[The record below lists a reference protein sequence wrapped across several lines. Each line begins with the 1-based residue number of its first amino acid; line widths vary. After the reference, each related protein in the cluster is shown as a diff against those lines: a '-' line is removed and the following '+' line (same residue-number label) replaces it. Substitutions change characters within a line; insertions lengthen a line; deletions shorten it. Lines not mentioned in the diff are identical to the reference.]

1 MATNDVNLQVIN
13 SMTQD
18 KMNSL
23 KDADGKI
30 PSLANQ
36 IIATDEEDANFSCL
50 RTEVIYDRLDP
61 NKNLNKPDGIMGNV
75 NVVID
80 LSKYAYIEVVP
91 EIYNRESLN
100 TGGWSGMYKLDLT
113 TKKPN
118 DSWNVAGYSSAY
130 ADDAQSSDINKVA
143 WNFSLFY
150 QASSKTFKWLIE
162 FGGTSYNQ
170 NSECFISKIY
180 GVLKEP
186 AMIYTG
192 AELHEGDGI
201 SINNGV
207 VSQTIIPKARYIG
220 GVGGGRS
227 FTGTSYSTVQTA
239 TVTTKGG
246 RLFIYAN
253 SQMYIN
259 ANIAYL
265 NICVDGT
272 TYGEAYTN
280 RQSMGTIAVS
290 AITEEL
296 SAGVHTVLLR
306 VRGQQSGNKIT
317 LPEYNGGSFVVVE
330 V

>member
-36 IIATDEEDANFSCL
+36 IIMTDEEDANSSCL

-91 EIYNRESLN
+91 EIYNRASLN

-113 TKKPN
+113 TKKPS
-118 DSWNVAGYSSAY
+118 DSWNIAGYSSAY
-130 ADDAQSSDINKVA
+130 ADDAQSSDINKVT

-192 AELHEGDGI
+192 AELFEGNGI
-201 SINNGV
+201 KIENGV
-207 VSQTIIPKARYIG
+207 IS
-220 GVGGGRS
+220 S
-227 FTGTSYSTVQTA
+227 VQTVEA
-239 TVTTKGG
+239 LLSVSNPSSNTTKT
-246 RLFIYAN
+246 I
-253 SQMYIN
+253 S
-259 ANIAYL
+259 NISPYKTL
-265 NICVDGT
+265 
-272 TYGEAYTN
+272 
-280 RQSMGTIAVS
+280 
-290 AITEEL
+290 
-296 SAGVHTVLLR
+296 VLLAHQTSNAYFGMSIP
-306 VRGQQSGNKIT
+306 VPVFKMLT
-317 LPEYNGGSFVVVE
+317 GGSERIVLSTDSKYFVVYYVNDTTIGLAD
-330 V
+330 VASGLDKFVVYGVK